1 MTILSYWNMNKYNLM
16 RQRKWVPDTVDQYS
30 HWMDVMIQASP
41 EIISKKPM
49 TDVTYREILSVL
61 SHPALQRFSE
71 STRGTM
77 ETVLRDI
84 FQYAELEG
92 VAEDLFSRFT
102 FGRKTKNR
110 KSPSALERCTDPLN
124 TPEQCIYLLRAELE
138 KRQHHR
144 RSLNLAEN
152 RNLLRMIDQNLL
164 TDGGYIALAILHAL
178 GPRPCE
184 ALALQWGNLRA
195 IPGHNDIY
203 YFEIFHEMDRHG
215 KRVTRTKTQ
224 NGFRKLPIPQRLS
237 ALLWRW
243 KDHCEQSLGR
253 SVRKDEY
260 IACPGQNYGKPLPYV
275 QLATFAKKTVF
286 PLLDKDLYEQN
297 ALEMALEELLSGED
311 LPDTNVTLYVL
322 RRNFLSMI
330 QAATQLNELER
341 QYLMGHE
348 MEPRGKLNLRRSY
361 NNPDLLW
368 HMGLKLEQL
377 FFFTDQIPS
386 SLVREISIDQ
396 QMFLIEDTGLVILK
410 ATLNPGEQ
418 LVLHVHTREPGDSVQ
433 FQVLNDQP
441 IDVTAEKKTAHR
453 PLQQMAPMNREYS
466 TWQAIQECERME
478 QAVRGKEK
486 T

>member
-1 MTILSYWNMNKYNLM
+1 MN
-16 RQRKWVPDTVDQYS
+16 QV
-30 HWMDVMIQASP
+30 SP
-41 EIISKKPM
+41 EIISKKPLP
-49 TDVTYREILSVL
+49 DVTYREILSVL
-61 SHPALQRFSE
+61 SHTALQRFSE

-77 ETVLRDI
+77 ETVLRDL

-110 KSPSALERCTDPLN
+110 KNPSALERCTDPLN

-152 RNLLRMIDQNLL
+152 RNLLRLIEQNLC
-164 TDGGYIALAILHAL
+164 TDGGFIALAILHAL

-184 ALALQWGNLRA
+184 VLALQWGNLKVILSHAGR
-195 IPGHNDIY
+195 Y
-203 YFEIFHEMDRHG
+203 YFEIFHEMDRHCN
-215 KRVTRTKTQ
+215 RVPRTKTK
-224 NGFRKLPIPQRLS
+224 NGVRLLPIPQRLS
-237 ALLWRW
+237 VLLWRW
-243 KDHCEQSLGR
+243 KKHCEQSLGR
-253 SVRKDEY
+253 SVRTDEF
-260 IACPGQNYGKPLPYV
+260 IACPGQDYGKPLPYV

-330 QAATQLNELER
+330 QAATQLSELER

-348 MEPRGKLNLRRSY
+348 MEPRGKLKLRRSY

-368 HMGLKLEQL
+368 QMGLKLEQL
-377 FFFTDQIPS
+377 FFFTDQIPL
-386 SLVREISIDQ
+386 SLIREISIDKE
-396 QMFLIEDTGLVILK
+396 MYLIEDTGLVFLK
-410 ATLNPGEQ
+410 VTLNPDEE

-453 PLQQMAPMNREYS
+453 PLQQLPPMNRAYS

-478 QAVRGKEK
+478 QASQKK
-486 T
+486 AKS